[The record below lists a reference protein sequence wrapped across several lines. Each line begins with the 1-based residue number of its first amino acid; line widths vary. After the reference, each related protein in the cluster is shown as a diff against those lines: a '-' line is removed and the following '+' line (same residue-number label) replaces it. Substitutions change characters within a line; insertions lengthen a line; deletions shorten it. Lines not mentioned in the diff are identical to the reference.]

1 MDASVFEYREV
12 YYRLQLQGLLNDIC
26 GVYALIC
33 QSEQHLPD
41 DENKK
46 MFKELEHIAMNS
58 LYEAFLAEKYSELKI
73 RAK

>member
-1 MDASVFEYREV
+1 MDASVFEYRKV

-41 DENKK
+41 DENK
-46 MFKELEHIAMNS
+46 IRD
-58 LYEAFLAEKYSELKI
+58 AFGKYFFD
-73 RAK
+73 